1 MSIKQNIAANYASQI
16 YVTIIGIVMVPMYVR
31 YMGVEAYG
39 LVGFFGML
47 QAWFQLLDL
56 GLTPTMA
63 RETARFR
70 GRATGGVS
78 LRRLLRALE
87 VVFVVVAIVGCVFI
101 ISSADGIA
109 SKWLKVER
117 LPLDEVRRSIMLM
130 AVIVAFRW
138 MCGLYRGG
146 INGFERLVWLS
157 SFNMVIATARF
168 VLVVPFFSLV
178 GATPTVFFGYQL
190 IVAII
195 EFVVLVFKTY
205 RIFPTAQGGERWG
218 EQWKELKNVL
228 RFSLS
233 IAFTSSVWVFVTQTD
248 KLVLSKVLP
257 LAQYAHF
264 ALAVLVASGVSVIS
278 GPISGALLPRL
289 TKLAA
294 EQDNSNL
301 VALYRK
307 ATQLVCAIAVPAA
320 LVMAFFPYQVLWAW
334 TGNVEI
340 AQSAAP
346 VLRLYALGNGIL
358 ALGAFPY
365 YLQFAKGDLKL
376 HMIGNALFVLLLI
389 PSLIAAASK
398 YGMTGAGYAWLAA
411 NAVYFLLWV
420 PLVHKRLAPGLHVK
434 WLLHDVGAPAAV
446 CVLVISVVAML
457 ITWPENRALVAIQMA
472 VVSLVLLTLTLLSSK
487 DVRALTLGRFR
498 IVGQM

>member
-1 MSIKQNIAANYASQI
+1 
-16 YVTIIGIVMVPMYVR
+16 MVPMYVR
-31 YMGVEAYG
+31 YMGIEAYG

-70 GRATGGVS
+70 GGATGGDS

-87 VVFVVVAIVGCVFI
+87 VVFVVVAITGCVFI
-101 ISSADGIA
+101 VCGADGIA

-117 LPLDEVRRSIMLM
+117 LPLDEVRRSIILM
-130 AVIVAFRW
+130 AAIVALRW
-138 MCGLYRGG
+138 VSGLYRGA

-168 VLVVPFFSLV
+168 VLVLPFFAFV
-178 GATPTVFFGYQL
+178 GSSPTDFFGYQL
-190 IVAII
+190 VIALI
-195 EFVVLVFKTY
+195 EFAALVFETY
-205 RIFPTAQGGERWG
+205 RLLPSGGSRARWS
-218 EQWKELKNVL
+218 EQWHELKNVL

-257 LAQYAHF
+257 LAEYAHF
-264 ALAVLVASGVSVIS
+264 TLAVLVASGVSVIS

-294 EQDNSNL
+294 EQDDSNL
-301 VALYRK
+301 VGLYRK

-320 LVMAFFPYQVLWAW
+320 LVLAFFPYQVLWAW
-334 TGNVEI
+334 TGDPEI
-340 AQSAAP
+340 AHAAAP
-346 VLRLYALGNGIL
+346 VLRLYALGNGVL

-376 HMIGNALFVLLLI
+376 HLIGNGLFVFLLI
-389 PSLIAAASK
+389 PSVLAAASR
-398 YGMTGAGYAWLAA
+398 YGMVGAGYSWLVA
-411 NAVYFLLWV
+411 NVIYFLFWV
-420 PLVHKRLAPGLHVK
+420 PLVHKRLAPGLHAK
-434 WLLHDVGAPAAV
+434 WLLHDVGAPA
-446 CVLVISVVAML
+446 VVATVFASIIGVV
-457 ITWPENRALVAIQMA
+457 ITWPENRMLVGIEIG
-472 VVSLVLLTLTLLSSK
+472 VVSLVLLTLALFSSR
-487 DVRALTLGRFR
+487 DVRTRALGLNTAG
-498 IVGQM
+498 